1 MGVVGSRNAP
11 QPLTENKMKVL
22 AVLLLSGLAA
32 GGGFGGGDDWKMYK
46 HWTTMKARESCYGEE
61 NMKIYTVKMKT
72 AIAKCYQQDAPE
84 LNLPPFKS
92 PYRFINTLMTSAD
105 EMEQSQMM
113 FMFKFMKS
121 MMEMN
126 HDKSHYM
133 SFDDHE
139 VKPYSM
145 EYNKNSWMEKMMKK
159 MAMKKMMEKFMNKDH
174 DNMNFNMFD
183 SMKSD
188 MFDSMKT
195 DMFDFDHM
203 DKFGSHD
210 AEYSADQMMD
220 MFQSKIFE
228 DKMKENMMKYKM
240 QQMRSNE
247 EYNPFNKNT
256 YRERMAALLKRHKR
270 QAAPGSQNKN
280 GGAITLPE
288 SLDLGDR
295 LADKLMEEKSKME
308 AKVGNMTCVLRE
320 IGILNQNNELDFNTM
335 KRQMDDYKYT
345 DEWVKERCLDD
356 TDMCLKMAKS
366 LPSEA
371 QQDFNFPGIVNGAQ
385 VKTFMRCKKYAEMK
399 TCMYKDVKEK
409 LEKNFGSLDKILEQ
423 TQLTEDQLFSLVIK
437 LLHGDEME
445 YYSY

>member
-1 MGVVGSRNAP
+1 MDEKDSSDY
-11 QPLTENKMKVL
+11 EYKM
-22 AVLLLSGLAA
+22 
-32 GGGFGGGDDWKMYK
+32 
-46 HWTTMKARESCYGEE
+46 
-61 NMKIYTVKMKT
+61 
-72 AIAKCYQQDAPE
+72 
-84 LNLPPFKS
+84 S
-92 PYRFINTLMTSAD
+92 PYS
-105 EMEQSQMM
+105 
-113 FMFKFMKS
+113 KG
-121 MMEMN
+121 
-126 HDKSHYM
+126 
-133 SFDDHE
+133 
-139 VKPYSM
+139 
-145 EYNKNSWMEKMMKK
+145 YNKDSWMEKMMKK
-159 MAMKKMMEKFMNKDH
+159 MAMKKMMEKFMEKDH
-174 DNMNFNMFD
+174 DNMNFDMYSNM
-183 SMKSD
+183 KNE
-188 MFDSMKT
+188 KYG
-195 DMFDFDHM
+195 DMFDFDFS
-203 DKFGSHD
+203 DKYGSHSD
-210 AEYSADQMMD
+210 YSAEKMME
-220 MFQSKIFE
+220 MMQSKMFE
-228 DKMKENMMKYKM
+228 DKMKDNMMKYKM

-320 IGILNQNNELDFNTM
+320 IGILNQNDELDFNTM

-423 TQLTEDQLFSLVIK
+423 TQLTEDQLFPLVIK